1 MIDVYADGADYNGI
15 IEAARNNNIK
25 GFTTNPTL
33 MRAAGV
39 TDYTKF
45 ARDIIP
51 HLKSIRPD
59 TNISLEVFADDDYN
73 IERQAKIIDK
83 WSKEFDYQV
92 YVKVPVMNTEGKSN
106 YELIHKLSSEGIN
119 LNVTAV
125 FTERQCTNIMNA
137 LMKSKAPAIISIFAG
152 RIADTL
158 QDPEQ
163 IVKTCT
169 GLRIPE
175 IDRNIKFLWASCR
188 EVFNYVQ
195 ADRSGCD
202 IITMTPDQIKK
213 FSLKGKDLHEYS
225 RETVEMFF
233 NDANKSGYNL

>member
-125 FTERQCTNIMNA
+125 FTERQCTNIMTR
-137 LMKSKAPAIISIFAG
+137 LS
-152 RIADTL
+152 
-158 QDPEQ
+158 
-163 IVKTCT
+163 
-169 GLRIPE
+169 
-175 IDRNIKFLWASCR
+175 
-188 EVFNYVQ
+188 
-195 ADRSGCD
+195 
-202 IITMTPDQIKK
+202 
-213 FSLKGKDLHEYS
+213 
-225 RETVEMFF
+225 
-233 NDANKSGYNL
+233 